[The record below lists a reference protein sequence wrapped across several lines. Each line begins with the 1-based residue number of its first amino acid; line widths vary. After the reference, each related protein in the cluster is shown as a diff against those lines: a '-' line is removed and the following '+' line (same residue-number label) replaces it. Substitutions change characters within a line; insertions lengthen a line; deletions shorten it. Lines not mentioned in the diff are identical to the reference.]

1 VPARPTLRRVIVAA
15 VMALTIATIVT
26 LIFRYIFLVRLP

>member
-15 VMALTIATIVT
+15 VMALAVSTAVS
-26 LIFRYIFLVRLP
+26 LVFRYIFLVRLP